1 LQVLQHAGKTGSRAL
16 KDARI
21 LLVEDDADTREG
33 LAFWLE
39 TQGAQV
45 TAVGTAEEAVRAF
58 ERELPQVVLSDIGL
72 PGEDGFALA
81 ERLGRLG
88 RARGHEIPAV
98 AVTAYTS
105 AEDRLQAMRSGFRDL
120 VPKPVDVLRLVA
132 LLSMCLENGGKGGTG

>member
-1 LQVLQHAGKTGSRAL
+1 LQVLQHAGKTGPRAL

-39 TQGAQV
+39 TQGAHV

-58 ERELPQVVLSDIGL
+58 EREPPEVVLSDIGL
-72 PGEDGFALA
+72 PGEDGFTLV

-88 RARGHEIPAV
+88 RARGHEVPAV
-98 AVTAYTS
+98 AVTAFTS
-105 AEDRLQAMRSGFRDL
+105 AEHRLQAMRSGFREL

-132 LLSMCLENGGKGGTG
+132 LLSTCIEDERQGAPG